1 MLMRLVVIA
10 AAFTATPSL
19 AQVPETPPPP
29 PIVVHGPSPRAEI
42 QRILN
47 ADNVDTTN
55 LEARVVADG
64 MALIERGR
72 APDDFWTA
80 YQTHVDAWRKLAD
93 AEDLAQSAAAEGRTA
108 QMGEVAAL
116 VAEAEAQIEA
126 TFSAVE
132 RIALDYG
139 ARMPIPA
146 DELAH
151 TA

>member
-1 MLMRLVVIA
+1 MLIRLVVIA
-10 AAFTATPSL
+10 AAFTASPSL
-19 AQVPETPPPP
+19 AQVPEAPPPP

-93 AEDLAQSAAAEGRTA
+93 AEDLARSAAEGRTA

-116 VAEAEAQIEA
+116 VAEAEAQVEA

-146 DELAH
+146 VELAH